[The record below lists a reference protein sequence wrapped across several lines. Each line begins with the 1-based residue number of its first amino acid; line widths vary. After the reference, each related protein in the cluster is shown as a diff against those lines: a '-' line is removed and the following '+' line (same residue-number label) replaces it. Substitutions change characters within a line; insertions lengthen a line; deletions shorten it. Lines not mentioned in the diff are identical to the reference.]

1 MGRYSW
7 QGQELD
13 RSELRK
19 VKQMREKG
27 GLVSWLFECKALMK
41 FGTGAELQSENDDLQ
56 EWLNE
61 NFERLDLL
69 TLDLGSDGIWYPY
82 GLGEVVETRGGEFS
96 HIECIEPWTML
107 PRTNEYGEIVV
118 WEQETQ
124 GQHNEVTP
132 FQPDEIGSIVLN
144 KSSGRDKVGVSEVL
158 RSEEEITQYKEN
170 QRAVNKAIEIA
181 GFPHHVWTVG
191 AEGRSPVDDNDL
203 RRVRNLIDNMDGDTQ
218 FVVGPDVNHDKITAA
233 DFDFGGVTK
242 RDLRILTTTI
252 GLPMELAGYGREG
265 LGSGSET
272 DLIGDMLAL
281 QNEVSRRRFETQ
293 FVEEFVRPVVREY
306 SPYSEDEDINMV
318 IKPFLDE
325 RENVADLI
333 AKIGDYMT
341 NEEIRDRLDL
351 APLDDDE
358 IAESYRPP
366 KQIEEAEEEDQDDG
380 MGGIFGEKA
389 EQAVDAELENRD
401 LSEGL
406 TLVDDATPDFDRHYL
421 RLFETGVGSKE
432 SDKLLVSF
440 SESGVPQM
448 VQERMRDVI
457 MGGALFSDFENIP
470 SSDLM
475 ELRTEFA
482 NMLTEDGWTTDILT
496 DQIQELEPQ
505 LEDYEAERIA
515 RTETQHIVNESRKQA
530 YQERGLEDAQFK
542 WVGTDDHRNAEFD
555 GVEICREIA
564 QRTDPKLGGTPRTL
578 DELDELIQEI
588 HSDLGVNT
596 SYREFT
602 PHINCR
608 HTYVRHV
615 E

>member
-1 MGRYSW
+1 MAETP
-7 QGQELD
+7 QEL
-13 RSELRK
+13 L
-19 VKQMREKG
+19 EK
-27 GLVSWLFECKALMK
+27 L
-41 FGTGAELQSENDDLQ
+41 
-56 EWLNE
+56 
-61 NFERLDLL
+61 
-69 TLDLGSDGIWYPY
+69 
-82 GLGEVVETRGGEFS
+82 
-96 HIECIEPWTML
+96 
-107 PRTNEYGEIVV
+107 
-118 WEQETQ
+118 
-124 GQHNEVTP
+124 
-132 FQPDEIGSIVLN
+132 PDELN
-144 KSSGRDKVGVSEVL
+144 DEANAVSE
-158 RSEEEITQYKEN
+158 SMG
-170 QRAVNKAIEIA
+170 IE
-181 GFPHHVWTVG
+181 
-191 AEGRSPVDDNDL
+191 
-203 RRVRNLIDNMDGDTQ
+203 DTEPET
-218 FVVGPDVNHDKITAA
+218 GPEDVEA
-233 DFDFGGVTK
+233 
-242 RDLRILTTTI
+242 
-252 GLPMELAGYGREG
+252 
-265 LGSGSET
+265 
-272 DLIGDMLAL
+272 
-281 QNEVSRRRFETQ
+281 
-293 FVEEFVRPVVREY
+293 
-306 SPYSEDEDINMV
+306 SEDD
-318 IKPFLDE
+318 
-325 RENVADLI
+325 
-333 AKIGDYMT
+333 
-341 NEEIRDRLDL
+341 
-351 APLDDDE
+351 
-358 IAESYRPP
+358 
-366 KQIEEAEEEDQDDG
+366 
-380 MGGIFGEKA
+380 
-389 EQAVDAELENRD
+389 
-401 LSEGL
+401 GL
-406 TLVDDATPDFDRHYL
+406 TLVDDSTPDFDRHYL

-432 SDKLLVSF
+432 NDKLLVSF
-440 SESGVPQM
+440 SESGVPEM